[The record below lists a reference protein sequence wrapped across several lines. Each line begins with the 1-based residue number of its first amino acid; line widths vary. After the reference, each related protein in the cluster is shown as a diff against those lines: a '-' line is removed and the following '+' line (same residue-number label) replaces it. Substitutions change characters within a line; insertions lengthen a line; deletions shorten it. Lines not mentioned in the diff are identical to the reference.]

1 MIKRLHIRNYAII
14 ESLDIDFAR
23 GLTIITG
30 ETGAGKSILLG
41 ALGLIMGDRADT
53 KSLYNQEEKCII
65 EGIFDLGA
73 HDLRDFFA
81 ENDLDYEAEVVV
93 RRELTPSGKS
103 RAFVNDSPVT
113 LRVLQDLSAELIDL
127 HQQFDTLDIH
137 NLSFQLRMIDAL
149 AGNKERLLQYRNVYR
164 EYSANQR
171 RLSELLNRNEQST
184 KEMDF
189 IQFQLEEF
197 NKAGLVAGE
206 QETWE
211 EELTRLSHAEDIKRT
226 LGMAFDILTENEQ
239 SIVGQMQSLSVALV
253 TIGKYAP
260 KLGEYSDR
268 FASMIFELREM
279 SNEFEKVADKT
290 DYDPE
295 RIQEVQQRLDL
306 IYRLLKKHTV
316 ASVEELLA
324 IQTNLEQQLAGF
336 ADLGNEIGALRDKIK
351 VQEEQLYRWADE
363 LSDRRQAVI
372 PGYEQKVVDML
383 TQLAMPYAQLKIE
396 NRKLDHLSPT
406 GLDEV
411 QFMFAANRGSRLQ
424 QIKDVASGGE
434 MSRLALVTKSLVAS
448 AIPLPTLIFD
458 EIDSGISGDVAL
470 KMGNILRNLSN
481 EHQVVTITHSPQ
493 VASKA
498 DRHYFVF
505 KVDKPDRTITNVRL
519 LSDDDR
525 VRAIAVMLSQ
535 SPPSESAL
543 VNARELLGL

>member
-14 ESLDIDFAR
+14 ELLDIDFAK

-53 KSLYNQEEKCII
+53 KSLYNQEEKCVI
-65 EGIFDLGA
+65 EGVFDLNG
-73 HDLRDFFA
+73 HDLNEFFS
-81 ENDLDYEAEVVV
+81 EHDLDYETEVVV

-149 AGNKERLLQYRNVYR
+149 AGNKERLIQYRKLYKD
-164 EYSANQR
+164 YSEKQR
-171 RLSELLNRNEQST
+171 RLEELLRRNEQST
-184 KEMDF
+184 KEMEF

-197 NKAGLVAGE
+197 NKAELSAGE
-206 QETWE
+206 QEALE
-211 EELTRLSHAEDIKRT
+211 EELTRLTHAEDIKRT
-226 LGMAFDILTENEQ
+226 LSFAFDALTENEQ
-239 SIVGQMQSLSVALV
+239 SIVGQMHSLGNALV
-253 TIGKYAP
+253 SIGKYAP

-268 FASMIFELREM
+268 FANMIFELREM
-279 SNEFEKVADKT
+279 SNEFEKIADQT
-290 DYDPE
+290 DHDPE
-295 RIQEVQQRLDL
+295 RILEAQQRLDL
-306 IYRLLKKHTV
+306 IYRLQKKHIVATV
-316 ASVEELLA
+316 DDLLN
-324 IQTNLEQQLAGF
+324 IQSNLEQQLAGF
-336 ADLGNEIGALRDKIK
+336 ADLGNEIGELRHKIAE
-351 VQEEQLYRWADE
+351 QETHLFQMADD
-363 LSDRRQAVI
+363 LADRRQAVI
-372 PGYEQKVVDML
+372 PTYEDKIVEML
-383 TQLAMPYAQLKIE
+383 GQLAMPYAQLKIE
-396 NRKLDHLSPT
+396 TRKLDALGPT

-434 MSRLALVTKSLVAS
+434 LSRLALVTKSLVAS
-448 AIPLPTLIFD
+448 SIPLPTLIFD
-458 EIDSGISGDVAL
+458 EIDAGISGDVAL

-505 KVDKPDRTITNVRL
+505 KVDKPERTVTNVRL
-519 LSDDDR
+519 LSNEDR
-525 VRAIAVMLSQ
+525 IRAIAVMLSQ
-535 SPPSESAL
+535 SPPSDSAME
-543 VNARELLGL
+543 NARELLGL

>member
-14 ESLDIDFAR
+14 EHLDIDFAK

-65 EGIFDLGA
+65 EGVFDLAA

-81 ENDLDYEAEVVV
+81 ENDLDYETEVVV

-113 LRVLQDLSAELIDL
+113 LKVLQDLSSELIDL
-127 HQQFDTLDIH
+127 HQQFDTLDIYSH
-137 NLSFQLRMIDAL
+137 SFQLRMIDAL
-149 AGNKERLLQYRNVYR
+149 AGNKEILLQYRNLYR
-164 EYSANQR
+164 EYSGNQR
-171 RLSELLNRNEQST
+171 KLAELLNRNEQST

-197 NKAGLVAGE
+197 NKAELQAGE
-206 QETWE
+206 QESLE
-211 EELTRLSHAEDIKRT
+211 EELTRLTHAEDIKRT
-226 LGMAFDILTENEQ
+226 LGLAFDALTENEQ
-239 SIVGQMQSLSVALV
+239 SIVGQMQSLGNALV

-260 KLGEYSDR
+260 KLAEYSDR
-268 FASMIFELREM
+268 FANMIFELREM
-279 SNEFEKVADKT
+279 SNEFEKVADQT

-295 RIQEVQQRLDL
+295 RILEAQQRLDL
-306 IYRLLKKHTV
+306 IYRLQKKHTV
-316 ASVEELLA
+316 ATVDELLA

-336 ADLGNEIGALRDKIK
+336 ADLGNEISSLRSTIST
-351 VQEEQLYRWADE
+351 QEEQLFRWADD
-363 LSDRRQAVI
+363 LGDRRQAVI

-383 TQLAMPYAQLKIE
+383 AQLAMPYAQFKIE
-396 NRKLDHLSPT
+396 SRKLEQLNPT

-411 QFMFAANRGSRLQ
+411 QFLFAANRGSRLQ

-505 KVDKPDRTITNVRL
+505 KVDKPDRTITNVRM

-535 SPPSESAL
+535 NPPSDSAL
-543 VNARELLGL
+543 VNARELLGF

>member
-73 HDLRDFFA
+73 HDLRDFFV
-81 ENDLDYEAEVVV
+81 ENDLDYETEVVV

-113 LRVLQDLSAELIDL
+113 LKVLQDLSAELIDL

-149 AGNKERLLQYRNVYR
+149 AGNKERLLQYRNIYR
-164 EYSANQR
+164 EYSTNQR

-197 NKAGLVAGE
+197 NKAELVAGE

-226 LGMAFDILTENEQ
+226 LGMAFDVLTENEQ

-268 FASMIFELREM
+268 FAGMIFELREM
-279 SNEFEKVADKT
+279 SNEFEKVADQT

-316 ASVEELLA
+316 SSVDELLA
-324 IQTNLEQQLAGF
+324 IQANLEQQLAGF

-396 NRKLDHLSPT
+396 NRKLEHLSPT
-406 GLDEV
+406 GVDEV
-411 QFMFAANRGSRLQ
+411 QFLFAANRGSRLQ

-434 MSRLALVTKSLVAS
+434 LSRLALVTKSLVAS

>member
-14 ESLDIDFAR
+14 ELLDIDFAK

-53 KSLYNQEEKCII
+53 KSLYNQEEKCVI
-65 EGIFDLGA
+65 EGVFDLNG
-73 HDLRDFFA
+73 HDLNEFFS
-81 ENDLDYEAEVVV
+81 EHDLDYETEVVV

-149 AGNKERLLQYRNVYR
+149 AGNKERLIQYRKLYKD
-164 EYSANQR
+164 YSEKQR
-171 RLSELLNRNEQST
+171 RLEELLRRNEQST
-184 KEMDF
+184 KEMEF

-197 NKAGLVAGE
+197 NKAELSAGE
-206 QETWE
+206 QEALE
-211 EELTRLSHAEDIKRT
+211 EELTRLTHAEDIKRT
-226 LGMAFDILTENEQ
+226 LSFAFDALTENEQ
-239 SIVGQMQSLSVALV
+239 SIVGQMHSLGNALV
-253 TIGKYAP
+253 SIGKYAP

-268 FASMIFELREM
+268 FANMIFELREM
-279 SNEFEKVADKT
+279 SNEFEKIADQT
-290 DYDPE
+290 DHDPE
-295 RIQEVQQRLDL
+295 RILEAQQRLDL
-306 IYRLLKKHTV
+306 IYRLQKKHIVATV
-316 ASVEELLA
+316 DDLLN
-324 IQTNLEQQLAGF
+324 IQSNLEQQLAGF
-336 ADLGNEIGALRDKIK
+336 ADLGNEIGELRHKIAE
-351 VQEEQLYRWADE
+351 QETHLFQMADD
-363 LSDRRQAVI
+363 LADRRQAVI
-372 PGYEQKVVDML
+372 PTYEDKIVEML
-383 TQLAMPYAQLKIE
+383 GQLAMPYAQLKIE
-396 NRKLDHLSPT
+396 TRKLDALGPT

-434 MSRLALVTKSLVAS
+434 LSRLALVTKSLVAS
-448 AIPLPTLIFD
+448 SIPLPTLIFD
-458 EIDSGISGDVAL
+458 EIDAGISGDVAL

-505 KVDKPDRTITNVRL
+505 NVDKPERTVTNVRL
-519 LSDDDR
+519 LSNEDR
-525 VRAIAVMLSQ
+525 IRAIAVMLSQ
-535 SPPSESAL
+535 SPPSDSAME
-543 VNARELLGL
+543 NARELLGL

>member
-14 ESLDIDFAR
+14 EYLDIDFAR

-81 ENDLDYEAEVVV
+81 ENDLDYETEVVV

-113 LRVLQDLSAELIDL
+113 LKVLQDLSAELIDL

-149 AGNKERLLQYRNVYR
+149 AGNKELLLQYRNIYR

-197 NKAGLVAGE
+197 NKAELVSGE

-260 KLGEYSDR
+260 NLGEYSDR
-268 FASMIFELREM
+268 FANMIFELREM
-279 SNEFEKVADKT
+279 SNEFEKVADET

-316 ASVEELLA
+316 ASVDELLA

-396 NRKLDHLSPT
+396 NRKLEHLSPT

-411 QFMFAANRGSRLQ
+411 QFLFAANRGSRLQ

-434 MSRLALVTKSLVAS
+434 LSRLALVTKSLVAS

>member
-14 ESLDIDFAR
+14 EYLDIDFAR

-81 ENDLDYEAEVVV
+81 ENDLDYETEVVV

-113 LRVLQDLSAELIDL
+113 LKVLQDLSAELIDL

-149 AGNKERLLQYRNVYR
+149 AGNKELLLQYRNIYR
-164 EYSANQR
+164 EYSASQR

-197 NKAGLVAGE
+197 NKAELVAGE

-268 FASMIFELREM
+268 FANMIFELREM
-279 SNEFEKVADKT
+279 SNEFEKVADQT

-316 ASVEELLA
+316 SSVDELLA
-324 IQTNLEQQLAGF
+324 IQANLEQQLAGF

-396 NRKLDHLSPT
+396 NRKLEHLSPT

-411 QFMFAANRGSRLQ
+411 QFLFAANRGSRLQ

-434 MSRLALVTKSLVAS
+434 LSRLALVTKSLVAS

>member
-14 ESLDIDFAR
+14 ESLDIDFAK

-73 HDLRDFFA
+73 QDLRDFFV
-81 ENDLDYEAEVVV
+81 ENDLDYETEVVV

-149 AGNKERLLQYRNVYR
+149 AGNKEYLLQYRNHFR
-164 EYSANQR
+164 DYSAKQR
-171 RLSELLNRNEQST
+171 RLTELLNRNEQST

-197 NKAGLVAGE
+197 NKAELVSGE
-206 QETWE
+206 QEVWE

-239 SIVGQMQSLSVALV
+239 SIVGQMQSLSIALT

-268 FASMIFELREM
+268 FAGMIFELREM

-316 ASVEELLA
+316 ASVDELLA
-324 IQTNLEQQLAGF
+324 IQSNLEQQLSGF
-336 ADLGNEIGALRDKIK
+336 ADLGFEINTLRADIA
-351 VQEEQLYRWADE
+351 VQEEQLLNLAE
-363 LSDRRQAVI
+363 VLAERRQAVI
-372 PGYEQKVVDML
+372 PTYEDKIVEML
-383 TQLAMPYAQLKIE
+383 SQLAMPYAQLKIE
-396 NRKLDHLSPT
+396 TRKLNQLGPT

-434 MSRLALVTKSLVAS
+434 LSRLALVTKSLVAS

-458 EIDSGISGDVAL
+458 EIDAGISGDVAL

>member
-14 ESLDIDFAR
+14 EHLDIDFAK

-53 KSLYNQEEKCII
+53 KSLYNQEEKCVI
-65 EGIFDLGA
+65 EGIFDLNGQ
-73 HDLRDFFA
+73 DLSEFFA
-81 ENDLDYEAEVVV
+81 ENDLDNETEVVV

-113 LRVLQDLSAELIDL
+113 LKVLQDLSAELIDL

-149 AGNKERLLQYRNVYR
+149 AGNKERLLQYRNVYK
-164 EYSANQR
+164 EFSANQR
-171 RLSELLNRNEQST
+171 RLDELLRRNEQST

-197 NKAGLVAGE
+197 NKAELVAGE
-206 QETWE
+206 LEALE
-211 EELTRLSHAEDIKRT
+211 EEHTRLTHAEDIKRT
-226 LGMAFDILTENEQ
+226 LGLAFDALTENEQ
-239 SIVGQMQSLSVALV
+239 SIVGQMQSLGNALI

-260 KLGEYSDR
+260 KLAEYSDR
-268 FASMIFELREM
+268 FANMIFELREM
-279 SNEFEKVADKT
+279 SNEFEKVAEHT
-290 DYDPE
+290 EYDPE

-316 ASVEELLA
+316 VTVEDLLA

-336 ADLGNEIGALRDKIK
+336 ADLGNEIGALREKIST
-351 VQEEQLYRWADE
+351 QQEQLYRWADE
-363 LSDRRQAVI
+363 LGDRRQAVI
-372 PGYEQKVVDML
+372 PDYEQKVVDML

-396 NRKLDHLSPT
+396 TKKLEALSPT
-406 GLDEV
+406 GLDEI

-434 MSRLALVTKSLVAS
+434 LSRLALVTKSLVAS
-448 AIPLPTLIFD
+448 SIPLPTLIFD

-470 KMGNILRNLSN
+470 KMGNILRQLSN

-505 KVDKPDRTITNVRL
+505 KVDKPDRTVTNVRL
-519 LSDDDR
+519 LSNEDR
-525 VRAIAVMLSQ
+525 IRAIAVMLSQ
-535 SPPSESAL
+535 SPPSDSAL
-543 VNARELLGL
+543 ENAKELLGL